1 MRWRLRSPGGRRS
14 PVREAVSRY
23 VAIGLVAV
31 ALISVVGVWLFRRAG
46 EAEAIRDAKD
56 QTRIAAEV
64 SVEPSLSNGI
74 LQEKPSALA
83 ALDRV
88 IEERVLS
95 RPDNAV
101 ARVKIWDETGR
112 IVYSDEPALI
122 GKRYPFS
129 AQERADLRAGRVEA

>member
-1 MRWRLRSPGGRRS
+1 MRWRLRSLEGERS

-31 ALISVVGVWLFRRAG
+31 ALISVVGVWLFRREG
-46 EAEAIRDAKD
+46 EAEAMRDAKD
-56 QTRIAAEV
+56 QTRHAAEGA
-64 SVEPSLSNGI
+64 VEASLHKRI
-74 LQEKPSALA
+74 LLEKPGALA

-101 ARVKIWDETGR
+101 
-112 IVYSDEPALI
+112 
-122 GKRYPFS
+122 
-129 AQERADLRAGRVEA
+129 